1 MIAALAILNANKN
14 IIAVVG
20 LVMLGG
26 LIVTGIYT
34 AGQRAERNKTA
45 AEMAPI
51 NTSIVADRG
60 KDEAE
65 IASDAKDAD
74 KIDAAVKA
82 ALNARFILDEDTAKL
97 LGSVK

>member
-1 MIAALAILNANKN
+1 MPNLLKLPNFYAFVAVFIVGCLA
-14 IIAVVG
+14 
-20 LVMLGG
+20 
-26 LIVTGIYT
+26 VTGIYT

-65 IASDAKDAD
+65 IASDAKDAA